1 MANISNI
8 ARVHSIETMGLVDG
22 PGIRTVIFLQGCQ
35 LRCRY
40 CHNPDTWGLKG
51 GKEMTVDEL
60 IKIVKRYKVYYKN
73 KGGVTLSGGEPLL
86 QPQFVL
92 EFFKRC
98 KEEGIH
104 TVLDTAGHGCGDEKL
119 YREILQYTD
128 LVLYDIKALDEKGYF
143 KLTGGRQ
150 KESLDFLE
158 VLIESGVSMWIR
170 HVVIPGIND
179 TKDNILQLAKFINKI
194 PNVEKCELLPYHTYG
209 IKKYKELKI
218 KYPLEGIPPMDEEE
232 FIYLNN
238 LLAKHLDIPH
248 KVPSKVI

>member
-1 MANISNI
+1 MIKGRI
-8 ARVHSIETMGLVDG
+8 HSIETMGLVDG
-22 PGIRTVIFLQGCQ
+22 PGIRTVVFLQGCQ

-40 CHNPDTWGLKG
+40 CHNPDTWRLKG

-60 IKIVKRYKVYYKN
+60 VKIVKRYKIYYKN

-104 TVLDTAGHGCGDEKL
+104 TTLDTAGHGCGDKKL
-119 YREILQYTD
+119 FKEILQYTD
-128 LVLYDIKALDEKGYF
+128 LVLLDIKALDEKGYF
-143 KLTGGRQ
+143 KLTGGSQ
-150 KESLDFLE
+150 KEALEFLDIVQE
-158 VLIESGVSMWIR
+158 VGTPMWIR
-170 HVVIPGIND
+170 HVVVPGIND
-179 TKDNILQLAKFINKI
+179 NEENIVKLAEFVNNLS
-194 PNVEKCELLPYHTYG
+194 NVEKCELLPYHVHG
-209 IKKYKELKI
+209 IKKYKELNI
-218 KYPLEGIPPMDEEE
+218 KYTLEGIKAMDEER

-238 LLAKHLDIPH
+238 ILAKHLNIPH